1 MWMTASVTSPIGTN
15 ALVDVEIYSPSG
27 QKVYQRYYDGRS
39 FNAGDSRTFTSY
51 WSIPK
56 SAAKGSYT
64 VKVGVFKVGWAGL
77 LAWQDVSAQFTVR

>member
-1 MWMTASVTSPIGTN
+1 MLLSAVVTASANAV
-15 ALVDVEIYSPSG
+15 ALVDVEVYNPDG
-27 QKVYQRYYDGRS
+27 QKVYQKFYDNRS
-39 FNAGDSRTFTSY
+39 FTAGEARTFGSY

-77 LAWQDVSAQFTVR
+77 LAWQDVAAQFTVR